1 MKSLQIAV
9 VALSLSAVMAAA
21 HAQPAAA
28 AADAG
33 RQPANRTEAV
43 QAAGRVPAAHQ
54 DRQDPNACVG
64 PVSFCNIYFGS

>member
-9 VALSLSAVMAAA
+9 LALSLSAVMAAA
-21 HAQPAAA
+21 HAHTA

-33 RQPANRTEAV
+33 RQPASRTEAV
-43 QAAGRVPAAHQ
+43 QSAGRVPAAHQ

>member
-21 HAQPAAA
+21 HAQPAA
-28 AADAG
+28 DAG
-33 RQPANRTEAV
+33 RQPANRTETV
-43 QAAGRVPAAHQ
+43 QSAGRVPAAHQ
-54 DRQDPNACVG
+54 DRKDPNECVG

>member
-9 VALSLSAVMAAA
+9 LALSLSAVMAAA
-21 HAQPAAA
+21 HAQT

-33 RQPANRTEAV
+33 RQPASRTEAV
-43 QAAGRVPAAHQ
+43 QSAGRVPAAHQ
-54 DRQDPNACVG
+54 DRQAPNACVG

>member
-21 HAQPAAA
+21 HAQTA

-43 QAAGRVPAAHQ
+43 QSAGRVPAAHQ
-54 DRQDPNACVG
+54 DRKDPNECVG

>member
-21 HAQPAAA
+21 HAQP
-28 AADAG
+28 ADAG

-54 DRQDPNACVG
+54 DGQEPNACVG